1 MLDTPKI
8 IHTTPQTIAVIHI
21 TVPVNQIREVM
32 GPGITELRDAVAAQ
46 GIAITGAW
54 FTHHLRMPGEIFDFE
69 IGLPVAK
76 EVTAAGRTQ
85 PGVWPAMK
93 LARVIYHGPYEGL
106 PSAWGE
112 FGKWIAAN
120 THQPAAEL
128 WEQYVSGPESGNDPA
143 AWRTELN
150 RPLL

>member
-1 MLDTPKI
+1 MLDTPQI
-8 IHTTPQTIAVIHI
+8 IYTTAQPIAVTHL
-21 TVPVNQIREVM
+21 TVPVTQIREVM
-32 GPGITELRDAVAAQ
+32 GPGITELRAAVEAQ

-76 EVTAAGRTQ
+76 AVSAAGRMQ
-85 PGVWPAMK
+85 PGVWPAMT
-93 LARVIYHGPYEGL
+93 LARAVYHGPYEGL
-106 PSAWGE
+106 ASAWGE
-112 FGKWIAAN
+112 FGKWISAN
-120 THQPAAEL
+120 GHQPATEL
-128 WEQYVSGPESGNDPA
+128 WEQYVAGPESGSDPA